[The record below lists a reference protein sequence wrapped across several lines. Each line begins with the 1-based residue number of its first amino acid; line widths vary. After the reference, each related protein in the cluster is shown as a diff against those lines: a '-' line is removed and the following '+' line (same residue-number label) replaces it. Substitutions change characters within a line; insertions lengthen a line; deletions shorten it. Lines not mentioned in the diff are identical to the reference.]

1 MGQASARPFCLNDW
15 LYVFPLGEFNYTE
28 GLLDRERQGCA
39 AAASQPLK
47 PQGADMFVRSSRYW
61 INYALWAM
69 AVFAICVAILDGAAP
84 ARADE
89 KITYLFPAPPI
100 LPAFGPIQIAKGK
113 GYFSQAGLDVNYAVG
128 RGGVDV
134 AKEVGAG
141 NVPLGG
147 IVADAPIVVRQNG
160 VPVKI
165 VALFGGK
172 GFMQLVV
179 RADSGI
185 QKPADLKGKTITVMS
200 YQDTTFYALLGLL
213 ASAGLTQNDV
223 DIQAA
228 GPVGVW
234 QLVASGKSVGMAGV
248 PDWIPPVVAA
258 GVAIRVLP
266 TDEFFPHMAQAIA
279 ASDQIIKDR
288 PELVRSFVKA
298 ALHGMKDI
306 MDDPDKS
313 AADFVKFVPEW
324 AGKENQVREAFTY
337 YDKLVYP
344 GQKVLGAVDPERMA
358 KLQDFYLAKGII
370 QKKTPVDELFTN
382 QFVQ

>member
-1 MGQASARPFCLNDW
+1 MFVAKLARCC
-15 LYVFPLGEFNYTE
+15 VV
-28 GLLDRERQGCA
+28 A
-39 AAASQPLK
+39 AAAALLAGLA
-47 PQGADMFVRSSRYW
+47 GAS
-61 INYALWAM
+61 
-69 AVFAICVAILDGAAP
+69 

-89 KITYLFPAPPI
+89 KITYLFPAPPL
-100 LPAFGPIQIAKGK
+100 LPAFGPIQLAKGK
-113 GYFSQAGLDVNYAVG
+113 GYFTQAGLDVSYAVG

-147 IVADAPIVVRQNG
+147 IVADAPIIVRQNG
-160 VPVKI
+160 VPVRI

-185 QKPADLKGKTITVMS
+185 AKPADLKGKTITVMS

-213 ASAGLTQNDV
+213 ASAGLSQDDV
-223 DIQAA
+223 NIQAA

-234 QLVASGKSVGMAGV
+234 QMVASGKSVGMAGV
-248 PDWIPPVVAA
+248 PDWIPPVEAA
-258 GVAIRVLP
+258 GVAVKVLP

-279 ASDQIIKDR
+279 ASDQTIKER
-288 PELVRSFVKA
+288 PQLVRAFVQA

-306 MDDPDKS
+306 MDDPDQ
-313 AADFVKFVPEW
+313 AADEFVKFVPEW
-324 AGKENQVREAFTY
+324 TGKENQVKEAFAY
-337 YDKLVYP
+337 YDKLIYP
-344 GQKVLGAVDPERMA
+344 GQKQLGAVDPERLT
-358 KLQDFYLAKGII
+358 KLEDFYLAKGII
-370 QKKTPVDELFTN
+370 EKKTPVDELYTN

>member
-1 MGQASARPFCLNDW
+1 MFVRVSRPPSRRMLRIGLVLCFGILN
-15 LYVFPLGEFNYTE
+15 
-28 GLLDRERQGCA
+28 
-39 AAASQPLK
+39 AASQ
-47 PQGADMFVRSSRYW
+47 
-61 INYALWAM
+61 
-69 AVFAICVAILDGAAP
+69 

-89 KITYLFPAPPI
+89 KITYLFPAPPL
-100 LPAFGPIQIAKGK
+100 LPAFGPIQLAKGN
-113 GYFSQAGLDVNYAVG
+113 GYFTQSGLDVSYAVG

-147 IVADAPIVVRQNG
+147 IVADAPIIVRQNG

-185 QKPADLKGKTITVMS
+185 EKPADLKGKTITVMS

-213 ASAGLTQNDV
+213 ASAGLSRDDV
-223 DIQAA
+223 DIQSA

-234 QLVASGKSVGMAGV
+234 QMVATGKSVGMAGV
-248 PDWIPPVVAA
+248 PDWIPPIEAA
-258 GVAIRVLP
+258 GVAVKVLP

-279 ASDQIIKDR
+279 ASDQTIKDR
-288 PELVRSFVKA
+288 PQLVGAFVKA

-306 MDDPDKS
+306 MDDSDKA

-324 AGKENQVREAFTY
+324 SGKEGQVKEAFAY
-337 YDKLVYP
+337 YDKLIYP
-344 GQKVLGAVDPERMA
+344 GQKVLGAVDPQRMA

-370 QKKTPVDELFTN
+370 QKKTPVDELYTN
-382 QFVQ
+382 QFLQ